1 MDHRPVKSLQNFLAR
16 SSFITALPAIAMISL
31 FNTAF
36 ISFNVRKYTDIIC
49 RQEINRMTVL
59 SENFIERLRGFITD
73 FSYTPDFQ
81 RLILEYN
88 HGINQ
93 NANAVWLAL
102 NKYWESYENILSWE
116 INNAAV
122 FALNGDILGSLRGF
136 YPDVRASDFDWFEE
150 LEKSQ
155 GETLWLG
162 CGIDPGNRNAGRH
175 TITLV
180 KKIRAIG
187 KNIGEDLG
195 YLLIYIDSSELW
207 ELITGDL
214 MPPHYRVYIIDRE
227 SSILA
232 GDNRDYLGTRFPLE
246 TGQNRSVIFYDG
258 AWYLYY
264 SAPIE
269 TSGWTIV
276 YLTSM
281 IFLLRDTGTALM
293 VCIISA
299 ALVLIFFF
307 IVSVYAAG
315 IITRPIRA
323 LQKRFSRLE
332 NGDFDGAPGEKTEIQ
347 EIDDLTEGFTRMVDR
362 LKNLIDQNY
371 AAKLREQ
378 TLIST
383 MKESEIKT
391 LQLQMNPH
399 FLYNTLDSI
408 NWMALSAG
416 NRDISRV
423 VLALGNFFRSNVS
436 SNEVYTTLEKDLENV
451 RNYLFIQK
459 VRFEEKLE
467 YEFRV
472 EEGLSNYSTLRFMLQ
487 PLVENS
493 IKYGV
498 ENYEY
503 PCMVI
508 VTVKKAESG
517 LWIEVRDNGSGMDR
531 RSQEKLREQWDHIET
546 LEIAEAGLGLFNIM
560 KRLNLCYRD
569 KARFEVESIP
579 GKGTAIRLYVPQL

>member
-508 VTVKKAESG
+508 VTVKKAENG

-546 LEIAEAGLGLFNIM
+546 LEKAETGLGLFNIM